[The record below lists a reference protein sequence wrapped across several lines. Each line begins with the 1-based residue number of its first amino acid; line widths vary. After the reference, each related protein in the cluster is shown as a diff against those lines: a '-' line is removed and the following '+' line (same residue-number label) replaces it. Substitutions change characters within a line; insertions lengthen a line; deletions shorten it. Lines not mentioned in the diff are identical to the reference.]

1 MLSAKERPVVKRTQK
16 ITFGEM
22 RASGVR
28 RVIVYCSDYMCSY
41 AIPMDAAN
49 WPDTVR
55 LSDIETVS
63 SAKACGRRGADLRPD
78 FTDDPTPSRR
88 TR

>member
-1 MLSAKERPVVKRTQK
+1 MVKRTQK

-28 RVIVYCSDYMCSY
+28 RVIVYCSDYMCSH

-49 WPDTVR
+49 WPDSVR
-55 LSDIETVS
+55 LSDIEDRFICQ
-63 SAKACGRRGADLRPD
+63 ACGRRGAEC
-78 FTDDPTPSRR
+78 RR
-88 TR
+88 R